1 MNKTALV
8 FLGFWL
14 VTFLSLTVNSYL
26 QINLIYKD
34 CEENGITTLNNKVVK
49 CEVVKK

>member
-1 MNKTALV
+1 MNKNVLV

-14 VTFLSLTVNSYL
+14 ITFLTVNVISYL
-26 QINLIYKD
+26 QINLIYKN

-49 CEVVKK
+49 CEVIKK

>member
-1 MNKTALV
+1 MNKTVLV
-8 FLGFWL
+8 FLGSWL
-14 VTFLSLTVNSYL
+14 IIFLTMSVNSYL

-49 CEVVKK
+49 CEVVEK